1 MNLKWITIWFL
12 LFPALLQGQPYQIS
26 LEQVLN
32 EWCLVS
38 PSAQKIK
45 LSHENSILEFENY
58 KKEFLPSVAF
68 SLSPVNF
75 NRSQKLMQN
84 SESGN
89 YSYVEDYSNNSSTE
103 IAIRQK
109 VGIIGGELSVSSRL
123 NYLREFSNN
132 RNRFGTNPL
141 YINYSQPFI
150 GGFYNYKRQR
160 GIQHAV
166 YNNSL
171 KQYCSEMSD
180 IRS

>member
-89 YSYVEDYSNNSSTE
+89 YSIWV
-103 IAIRQK
+103 
-109 VGIIGGELSVSSRL
+109 
-123 NYLREFSNN
+123 
-132 RNRFGTNPL
+132 
-141 YINYSQPFI
+141 FI
-150 GGFYNYKRQR
+150 
-160 GIQHAV
+160 
-166 YNNSL
+166 
-171 KQYCSEMSD
+171 
-180 IRS
+180 

>member
-103 IAIRQK
+103 IAS
-109 VGIIGGELSVSSRL
+109 SVSVHASTTSGNFRITGIVL
-123 NYLREFSNN
+123 ELIHFTSTI
-132 RNRFGTNPL
+132 RNPSSEVSIITRGKEVYSMQ
-141 YINYSQPFI
+141 YII
-150 GGFYNYKRQR
+150 T
-160 GIQHAV
+160 H
-166 YNNSL
+166 
-171 KQYCSEMSD
+171 
-180 IRS
+180 

>member
-32 EWCLVS
+32 EWCLMS

-109 VGIIGGELSVSSRL
+109 SVSSEASSVSVHDSTTSGNSPITEIVL
-123 NYLREFSNN
+123 ELIHFTSTI
-132 RNRFGTNPL
+132 RNPSSEVSIITRGKEVYSMQ
-141 YINYSQPFI
+141 YII
-150 GGFYNYKRQR
+150 T
-160 GIQHAV
+160 H
-166 YNNSL
+166 
-171 KQYCSEMSD
+171 
-180 IRS
+180 